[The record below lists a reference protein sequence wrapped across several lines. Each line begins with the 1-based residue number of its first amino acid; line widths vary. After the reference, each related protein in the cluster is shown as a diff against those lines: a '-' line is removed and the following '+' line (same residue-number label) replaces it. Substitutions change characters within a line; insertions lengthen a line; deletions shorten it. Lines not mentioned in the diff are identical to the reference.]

1 MNVRKLALEA
11 IEKIIEK
18 KAFSNIVVNEYLSK
32 FELESEDRALFTNIV
47 YGTIQ
52 NLLTINYY
60 LEPYI
65 SKKKQKSWIKCL
77 LYLSAYQI
85 IYLDIPE
92 YAVVNEAVS
101 IANIKDRQVGSFVNA
116 VLRNLLRNPLRSL
129 EGLDEINYLSI
140 KYSHPAWLV
149 AYLLKDYDYETVEK
163 ILIEN
168 ANVKDGAIRINT
180 LKATKKEVMDEL
192 SEKGIPFSDT
202 DLVENGLIIYSGVNK
217 TDLFTLGK
225 ITIQDISSQMVAEVA
240 NPFENA
246 KVLDLCSAPGG
257 KVAHMSAIMKNTG
270 TIFACDIYSHKI
282 KLMEKGFNR
291 LGVKNVKTQLID
303 ARNVI
308 NYVKEESFDYC
319 LADAPCSGL
328 GVLSHKVDLKY
339 NIDLKSMEEVEY
351 LQKEILDSTCA
362 LVKHGG
368 YYVYSTCTINK
379 DENERQIEKFIQK
392 HPEFE
397 IVEERKVMPFDYHT
411 DGFYICKMRRN

>member
-11 IEKIIEK
+11 IGKIIEK
-18 KAFSNIVVNEYLSK
+18 KAYSNIIVNEYLSK
-32 FELESEDRALFTNIV
+32 FELNSEDRALFTNIV

-52 NLLTINYY
+52 NLLTIDYY

-65 SKKKQKSWIKCL
+65 SKKKQKSWVKCL

-92 YAVVNEAVS
+92 YAVVNEAVA
-101 IANIKDRQVGSFVNA
+101 IANIKDRSIGSFVNA
-116 VLRNLLRNPLRSL
+116 VLRNLLRNPLRSFD
-129 EGLDEINYLSI
+129 GLDEINYLSI

-149 AYLLKDYDYETVEK
+149 AYLLRDYDYDTLEK
-163 ILIEN
+163 ILVEN
-168 ANVKDGAIRINT
+168 SNVKDGAIRVNT
-180 LKATKKEVMDEL
+180 LKATKEEVMAEL
-192 SEKGIPFSDT
+192 QEQQIPFSDT
-202 DLVENGLIIYSGVNK
+202 DLVKNGLIIYNNI
-217 TDLFTLGK
+217 TRNELFTTGK
-225 ITIQDISSQMVAEVA
+225 ITVQDISSQMVAEVA
-240 NPFENA
+240 NPIENA

-282 KLMEKGFNR
+282 KLMEKSFAR

-303 ARNVI
+303 ARNVST
-308 NYVKEESFDYC
+308 YVKEESFDYC

-328 GVLSHKVDLKY
+328 GVMSHKVDLKY

-351 LQKEILDSTCA
+351 LQKEILESTCN

-368 YYVYSTCTINK
+368 YYIYSTCTINK
-379 DENERQIEKFIQK
+379 DENERQIDRFIQK

-397 IVEERKVMPFDYHT
+397 IVETRKILPFEYHT